1 MEAGKTTK
9 QQSRGSQDSLKG
21 QKQKKTK
28 PTGSDVLLLR
38 ERCTPN
44 AHQAR
49 LCTSPPDLA
58 AQAVGEEGDT
68 DEESSDEG
76 GVCGVDSEST
86 LNNADDKYDDI
97 LELARILRNTASGN
111 GLWRSGTRSAS
122 KSFQPCESSTRRRGH
137 RLSRAWRRTGQMDFK
152 DRLMNGRLARTFRW
166 PRCCSWTP
174 RAHDR
179 DNPRV
184 VRAKVTS
191 YRCARLDMCS
201 SSISG
206 TCTATSRDF
215 TGRPES
221 KTWLEA
227 ARRRGGDRPWGG

>member
-1 MEAGKTTK
+1 MEAGKTTER
-9 QQSRGSQDSLKG
+9 QSRGSQDSLKG
-21 QKQKKTK
+21 QKQKKTNQRALMCHIQ
-28 PTGSDVLLLR
+28 GSD
-38 ERCTPN
+38 

-49 LCTSPPDLA
+49 LCPSPPELA
-58 AQAVGEEGDT
+58 AQAVGEEGYT

-86 LNNADDKYDDI
+86 LKNADEKYDDI
-97 LELARILRNTASGN
+97 LELARILRDTASGN

-122 KSFQPCESSTRRRGH
+122 KSLQPCECSTQRRGH
-137 RLSRAWRRTGQMDFK
+137 RLSRAWRRMDQMDFK
-152 DRLMNGRLARTFRW
+152 DRLMNGPLARSSCRW

-184 VRAKVTS
+184 VKAKVTS
-191 YRCARLDMCS
+191 YRCPRLDMCS

-206 TCTATSRDF
+206 TCTATSLDF

-227 ARRRGGDRPWGG
+227 ARRRGGDRP